1 MKKLFLLLTAAL
13 PLFAT
18 AQDKVKFGINGG
30 MTLSD
35 FRGGEYADELKY
47 GFNYLIGM
55 SAEIPL
61 SDKVSF
67 STGLNYE
74 KKSPTQ
80 KITFEE
86 PIFDPVDPAFSTG
99 TARFTTTLHYLTV
112 PLNIKLYLG
121 SKKNFYLTG
130 GAFAAILLD
139 SALRVDGDKIDDSN
153 NNGFKTMDAGINLG
167 FGTRIKLTETQNLNI
182 ELRDNLGFVN
192 ISKSPY
198 PGYDEMRTNSINLI
212 ANWQFDL

>member
-1 MKKLFLLLTAAL
+1 MKKLFLLLTAIL
-13 PLFAT
+13 PLFAA

-30 MTLSD
+30 VTLSD
-35 FRGGEYADELKY
+35 LRGSDHADELKY
-47 GFNYLIGM
+47 GFNYLIGV

-61 SDKVSF
+61 TEKLSF

-86 PIFDPVDPAFSTG
+86 PTFDPVDPAFSTG
-99 TARFTTTLHYLTV
+99 TARFTTTLHYFTV

-130 GAFAAILLD
+130 GVFAAVLLD
-139 SALRVDGDKIDDSN
+139 SGLKADGDKIDDGSTN
-153 NNGFKTMDAGINLG
+153 DFKKMDAGINVG

-182 ELRDNLGFVN
+182 EIRDNLGFVN
-192 ISKSPY
+192 ISNSPY